1 MKPVAYLALIGVT
14 TLSACSTFSQLS
26 QTQDIV
32 SKFDQGTHTVSVAE
46 MSYLHQVQT
55 AECSRNFYGQAFD
68 FASAQKDPKTHQFT
82 SLTLDLMPAC
92 TPQELTNDELQLRQK
107 LMDTIT
113 LYADSVQALTN
124 GTNDSTLNSNSSAL
138 AKDIQSLAS
147 QQKFTAVSASD
158 TAGLNAAVVSV
169 AEFIVDHHEYT
180 KVRDAASKVQQ
191 PLASIIEALKAENVN
206 DAQGLASKAETVTN
220 DFRAAVSSSRDHMG
234 AASFIDIAEAHV
246 ALTSILT
253 PQPNIAQLNSTL
265 DAVVT
270 ANQALANSENA
281 GAMPEISSLNSR
293 GQQAVA
299 LFNSSK

>member
-14 TLSACSTFSQLS
+14 TLSACGTFSQLA

-32 SKFDQGTHTVSVAE
+32 SKFDQGIHTVSVAE

-55 AECSRNFYGQAFD
+55 AECSRNFYGQAFA
-68 FASAQKDPKTHQFT
+68 FASAQKDPNTHQFPPV
-82 SLTLDLMPAC
+82 TLDLMPAC

-124 GTNDSTLNSNSSAL
+124 GTNDSTLGNNSSAL
-138 AKDIQSLAS
+138 AKDIQGLAS
-147 QQKFTAVSASD
+147 QQKFTAVTASD

-191 PLASIIEALKAENVN
+191 PLAAIIEALKAENVN
-206 DAQGLASKAETVTN
+206 DAQGLSSKAETVTN

-234 AASFIDIAEAHV
+234 AASFIDIAQAHV
-246 ALTSILT
+246 ALASILT
-253 PQPNIAQLNSTL
+253 PPPNIAQLNSTL

-270 ANQALANSENA
+270 ANQALANPESA
-281 GAMPEISSLNSR
+281 GAMPEISSLISR